1 MESDMVELRG
11 VATSFAIIVLLFLL
25 ASILCTVEQAGY

>member
-1 MESDMVELRG
+1 MESDLDELRG

-25 ASILCTVEQAGY
+25 ASILCTIEQAGY